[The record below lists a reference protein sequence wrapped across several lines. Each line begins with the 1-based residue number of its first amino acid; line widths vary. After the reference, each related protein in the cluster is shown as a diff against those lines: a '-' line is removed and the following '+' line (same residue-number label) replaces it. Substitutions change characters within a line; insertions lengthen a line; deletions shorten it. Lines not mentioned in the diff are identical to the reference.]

1 MLTVLTSAIGVFIAT
16 NIDDLVVLTALF
28 GSRWL
33 TNPQIVG
40 GQYLG
45 MSALVAMSVLAA
57 VGLATVP
64 DRWVGLFGVVPLAL
78 GIRGLISRHEN
89 RPAIATTTFGVA
101 SITIANGA
109 DNVSV
114 YTPVFREVGRATI
127 GYVATFAV
135 LVGVWLLGAAFLA
148 SRKPVAQLLERSGH
162 WIIPCVF
169 IVIGA
174 TLLIA
179 TIPD

>member
-1 MLTVLTSAIGVFIAT
+1 VLTVLTSAIGVFIAT
-16 NIDDLVVLTALF
+16 NVDDLVVLTALF

-127 GYVATFAV
+127 GYVAT
-135 LVGVWLLGAAFLA
+135 LGAAFLA